1 MSDRATETATE
12 FTMDDRETE
21 ESTGTLGEM
30 SHTNPY
36 TGESFGDAMVYDRGP
51 AVAADGGAAGPGT
64 VDPDD
69 EELNELA
76 ANLNALVG
84 TVKGGLEETILV
96 LNALKDQDLTQLF
109 VGLHLIHEVTSPQ
122 AFGMLRERGIEVARP
137 DLTLATVDHIVPTA
151 DQSRPYGDDAAET
164 MMSELEE
171 NVRDAGIEFLSPDT
185 GEQGIVHVV
194 GPEQGLTQPGKTI
207 VCGDSHTSTH
217 GAFGA
222 LAFGIGTSQIRDV
235 LATQTIAMDKQKV
248 RRIQV
253 DGELGE
259 GCEAKDVI
267 LEIIRRLG
275 TEGGVGY
282 VYEYGGEAVEHL
294 GMEGRMSICNMSIEG
309 GARAGYVNPD
319 ETTYE
324 WLRDTDYFQE
334 HPEKFEELKPYWES
348 IRSDADAEYD
358 DVVRIDADDLEPVVT
373 WGTTPG
379 QGVGITDPIPDP
391 ESLPKDKQETAR
403 RAQEHMR
410 VEPGD
415 TMEGYPIDVAFLG
428 SCTNARLPDL
438 RRAANI
444 VEGRQ
449 VHEDVRAFV
458 VPGSQRVQRA
468 AEEEGLKDIFE
479 AAGFEWRNAGC
490 SMCLGMNEDQ
500 LEGDEACASSSNRNF
515 IGRQGSKDG
524 RTVLM
529 NPQMVAAAAIEGKVT
544 DVRNLPEVVRV

>member
-1 MSDRATETATE
+1 MSE
-12 FTMDDRETE
+12 
-21 ESTGTLGEM
+21 GTLYDKVWDR
-30 SHTNPY
+30 HKVTTLP
-36 TGESFGDAMVYDRGP
+36 TG
-51 AVAADGGAAGPGT
+51 
-64 VDPDD
+64 
-69 EELNELA
+69 
-76 ANLNALVG
+76 
-84 TVKGGLEETILV
+84 
-96 LNALKDQDLTQLF
+96 QDQLF

-122 AFGMLRERGIEVARP
+122 AFGMLRERDLEVAYP
-137 DLTLATVDHIVPTA
+137 ELTHATVDHIVPTA
-151 DQSRPYGDDAAET
+151 DQSRPYEEDAAEE
-164 MMSELEE
+164 MMAELEE
-171 NVRDAGIEFLSPDT
+171 NVRDAGIDFSDPTT
-185 GEQGIVHVV
+185 GDQGIVHVI

-235 LATQTIAMDKQKV
+235 LATGTVAMEKQKV
-248 RRIQV
+248 RKIQV
-253 DGELGE
+253 DGELGD
-259 GCEAKDVI
+259 GVEAKDII

-282 VYEYGGEAVEHL
+282 VYEYAGEAIESL

-324 WLRDTDYFQE
+324 WLEQTDYFQE
-334 HPEKFEELKPYWES
+334 NPEKFEELKPYWES
-348 IRSDADAEYD
+348 IRSDTDAEYD
-358 DVVRIDADDLEPVVT
+358 DVVHIDANELEPVVT

-379 QGVGITDPIPDP
+379 QGIGVTEPIPAP
-391 ESLPKDKQETAR
+391 EDLPEDKQDTAR

-415 TMEGYPIDVAFLG
+415 TMEGYDIDVAFLG

-438 RRAANI
+438 RRAAEI
-444 VEGRQ
+444 VEGRE
-449 VHEDVRAFV
+449 VNDDVRALV
-458 VPGSQRVQRA
+458 VPGSQRVQEA

-479 AAGFEWRNAGC
+479 EAGFEWRNAGC

-500 LEGDEACASSSNRNF
+500 LEGDEASASSSNRNF
-515 IGRQGSKDG
+515 VGRQGSKDG

-529 NPQMVAAAAIEGKVT
+529 NPQMVAAAAITGEVS
-544 DVRNLPEVVRV
+544 DVRDLKEVNLA

>member
-1 MSDRATETATE
+1 MSR
-12 FTMDDRETE
+12 
-21 ESTGTLGEM
+21 GTL
-30 SHTNPY
+30 
-36 TGESFGDAMVYDRGP
+36 YDKVWERHRVTTLPNG
-51 AVAADGGAAGPGT
+51 
-64 VDPDD
+64 
-69 EELNELA
+69 
-76 ANLNALVG
+76 
-84 TVKGGLEETILV
+84 
-96 LNALKDQDLTQLF
+96 QDQLF

-122 AFGMLRERGIEVARP
+122 AFGMLRERDIEVARP

-151 DQSRPYGDDAAET
+151 DQSRPYADEAAEN
-164 MMSELEE
+164 MMAELEG
-171 NVRDAGIEFLSPDT
+171 NVREAGIEFLDPTT
-185 GEQGIVHVV
+185 GDQGIVHVI

-235 LATQTIAMDKQKV
+235 LATQTIAMDKQQV
-248 RRIQV
+248 RKIEV
-253 DGELGE
+253 TGELGE
-259 GCEAKDVI
+259 GVEAKDVI

-275 TEGGVGY
+275 TDGGVGY
-282 VYEYGGEAVEHL
+282 VYEYAGEAVESL

-319 ETTYE
+319 ERTYA
-324 WLRDTDYFQE
+324 WLEETDYFQE
-334 HPEKFEELKPYWES
+334 HPDEFDRLKPSWES
-348 IRSDADAEYD
+348 IRSDDDAAYD
-358 DVVRIDADDLEPVVT
+358 DVVTIDGSSLEPVVT

-379 QGVGITDPIPDP
+379 QGVGITDPIPEP
-391 ESLPKDKQETAR
+391 EALPADKQDTAR

-415 TMEGYPIDVAFLG
+415 TMEGYEIDVAFLG

-438 RRAANI
+438 RRAATI
-444 VEGRQ
+444 VEGLE
-449 VHEDVRAFV
+449 VHEDVRAMV
-458 VPGSQRVQRA
+458 VPGSQRVQSA
-468 AEEEGLKDIFE
+468 AEAEGLRDVFE

-524 RTVLM
+524 RTILM
-529 NPQMVAAAAIEGKVT
+529 NPQMVAAAAVEGEVT
-544 DVRNLPEVVRV
+544 DVRELPEVVTV

>member
-1 MSDRATETATE
+1 MSE
-12 FTMDDRETE
+12 
-21 ESTGTLGEM
+21 GTL
-30 SHTNPY
+30 
-36 TGESFGDAMVYDRGP
+36 YDKVWDRHKVTTLPNG
-51 AVAADGGAAGPGT
+51 
-64 VDPDD
+64 
-69 EELNELA
+69 
-76 ANLNALVG
+76 
-84 TVKGGLEETILV
+84 
-96 LNALKDQDLTQLF
+96 QDQLF

-122 AFGMLRERGIEVARP
+122 AFGMLQERDLEVARP
-137 DLTLATVDHIVPTA
+137 DLTHATVDHIVPTA
-151 DQSRPYGDDAAET
+151 DQSRPYADDAAER

-171 NVRDAGIEFLSPDT
+171 NVREAGIQFSDPTT
-185 GEQGIVHVV
+185 GDQGIVHVI
-194 GPEQGLTQPGKTI
+194 GPEQGITQPGKTI

-235 LATQTIAMDKQKV
+235 LATQTIAMEKQKV
-248 RRIQV
+248 RKIQV
-253 DGELGE
+253 DGELGD
-259 GCEAKDVI
+259 GVEAKDII

-282 VYEYGGEAVEHL
+282 VYEYAGEAIESL

-324 WLRDTDYFQE
+324 WLADTDEFADD
-334 HPEKFEELKPYWES
+334 PERFEQLKPYWES
-348 IRSDADAEYD
+348 IRSDETAEYD
-358 DVVRIDADDLEPVVT
+358 DVVHIDAGELDPVVT

-379 QGVGITDPIPDP
+379 QGVGIHDPIPAP
-391 ESLPKDKQETAR
+391 EDLPEDKQDTAR
-403 RAQEHMR
+403 RAQKHMR
-410 VEPGD
+410 VEPGE
-415 TMEGYPIDVAFLG
+415 TMEGYDVDVAFLG

-438 RRAANI
+438 RRAARL

-449 VHEDVRAFV
+449 VADDVRAFV

-468 AEEEGLKDIFE
+468 AEEEGLADVFRE
-479 AAGFEWRNAGC
+479 AGFDWRNAGC

-515 IGRQGSKDG
+515 VGRQGSKDG

-529 NPQMVAAAAIEGKVT
+529 NPRMVAAAAITGEVT
-544 DVRNLPEVVRV
+544 DVRDLEEAEVVSQ

>member
-1 MSDRATETATE
+1 MSE
-12 FTMDDRETE
+12 
-21 ESTGTLGEM
+21 GTLYDKVWEE
-30 SHTNPY
+30 HTVSELP
-36 TGESFGDAMVYDRGP
+36 TG
-51 AVAADGGAAGPGT
+51 
-64 VDPDD
+64 
-69 EELNELA
+69 
-76 ANLNALVG
+76 
-84 TVKGGLEETILV
+84 
-96 LNALKDQDLTQLF
+96 QTQLF

-122 AFGMLRERGIEVARP
+122 AFGMLEERGLEVAYP
-137 DLTLATVDHIVPTA
+137 ELTHATVDHIVPTA
-151 DQSRPYGDDAAET
+151 DQSRPYSDDAAEE

-171 NVRDAGIEFLSPDT
+171 NVRGAGIDFSDPT
-185 GEQGIVHVV
+185 SGEQGIVHVI
-194 GPEQGLTQPGKTI
+194 GPEKGLTQPGKTI

-235 LATQTIAMDKQKV
+235 LATGTVAMEKKKV
-248 RRIQV
+248 RKIEV
-253 DGELGE
+253 TGELGP
-259 GCEAKDVI
+259 GVEAKDII
-267 LEIIRRLG
+267 LEVIRRLG

-282 VYEYGGEAVEHL
+282 VYEYGGEAIENL
-294 GMEGRMSICNMSIEG
+294 DMEGRMSICNMSIEG

-324 WLRDTDYFQE
+324 WLEDTDYFQE
-334 HPEKFEELKPYWES
+334 NPERFEELKPYWES
-348 IRSDADAEYD
+348 IRSEDDAVYD
-358 DVVRIDADDLEPVVT
+358 DVVTIDGAELEPVVT

-379 QGVGITDPIPDP
+379 QGIGISEPIPEP
-391 ESLPKDKQETAR
+391 ESLPEDKQDTAR

-410 VEPGD
+410 VTPGD
-415 TMEGYPIDVAFLG
+415 TMEGYEIDVAFLG

-438 RRAANI
+438 RRAASI

-449 VHEDVRAFV
+449 VDEDVRAMV
-458 VPGSQRVQRA
+458 VPGSQRVKAA
-468 AEEEGLKDIFE
+468 AEAEGLDEIFE

-529 NPQMVAAAAIEGKVT
+529 NPRMVAAAAIEGEVT
-544 DVRNLPEVVRV
+544 DVRDLKEVARV